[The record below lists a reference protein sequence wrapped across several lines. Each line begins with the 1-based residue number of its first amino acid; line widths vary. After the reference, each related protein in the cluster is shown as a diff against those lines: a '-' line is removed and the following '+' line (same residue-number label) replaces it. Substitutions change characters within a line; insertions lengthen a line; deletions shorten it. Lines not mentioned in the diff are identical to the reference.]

1 MTATYPLLEA
11 GDVLAYLRRS
21 GLDRLLGD
29 GPAEVR
35 DVTGGNMNRVFVA
48 RAGGRGVAVK
58 QAPPWVQVAGPD
70 WPASPERIAAEARAY
85 DYLTGLVPDV
95 VPVVHAFD
103 APAYTLVM
111 EDLSDLRVL
120 RDVFVDG
127 VRSGSAVG
135 SAGAEPDAVVLGEA
149 VGRFVGEL
157 TFATSDL
164 GLASAERAAL
174 TAAAVNPD
182 LCQLTLDVLL
192 DEPYRPHEHNRF
204 DPALGPDVAAMYAND
219 ALRVAVA
226 ELRYVFRTRAEALIH
241 GDLHSGSVMV
251 GRRDGAAV
259 VKVFDPE
266 FSFVGPIGFDLGLW
280 WANLAIAAAAADAVG
295 NPSLAAARQAGVDA
309 SWAAFSRVWRA
320 RWPARVDA
328 GYPDAYLD
336 AWLARIRREAVGFAG
351 IEAVRRVAGYSHAAD
366 LTTLPD
372 GVRVATQRR
381 VLAAAVHWITDPPDL
396 PVVSLVPEES

>member
-21 GLDRLLGD
+21 GLDRLLGE
-29 GPAEVR
+29 GPADVR

-85 DYLTGLVPDV
+85 GYLTDLVPDV

-127 VRSGSAVG
+127 VRLG

-164 GLASAERAAL
+164 GLSSAERAAL

-204 DPALGPDVAAMYAND
+204 APELRPDVETMYAND
-219 ALRVAVA
+219 DLRTAVA

-251 GRRDGAAV
+251 GRRDGADA

-280 WANLAIAAAAADAVG
+280 WANLAVAAAAADAVG
-295 NPSLAAARQAGVDA
+295 NRELAAARQAGVDA
-309 SWAAFSRVWRA
+309 SWAAFERVWRT
-320 RWPARVDA
+320 RWPSRLDT
-328 GYPDAYLD
+328 GYPDGYLD
-336 AWLARIRREAVGFAG
+336 AWLARIRREATGFAG
-351 IEAVRRVAGYSHAAD
+351 IETVRRVAGYSHAAD

-372 GVRVATQRR
+372 GVRLATQRR
-381 VLAAAVHWITDPPDL
+381 VLAAAVQWITDPPAL
-396 PVVSLVPEES
+396 PFVPEEP

>member
-70 WPASPERIAAEARAY
+70 WPASPERIASEARAY
-85 DYLTGLVPDV
+85 RYLTDLVPDV

-120 RDVFVDG
+120 RDVFVD
-127 VRSGSAVG
+127 RVG
-135 SAGAEPDAVVLGEA
+135 EPGAAELGAA

-157 TFATSDL
+157 TFATGDL
-164 GLASAERAAL
+164 GLTTTQRTEL

-182 LCQLTLDVLL
+182 LCRLTLDVLL

-204 DPALGPDVAAMYAND
+204 DPALRPDVEAMYAND
-219 ALRVAVA
+219 ELRAAVA
-226 ELRYVFRTRAEALIH
+226 ELRYVFSTRAEALIH

-251 GRRDGAAV
+251 GRRDGADV

-280 WANLAIAAAAADAVG
+280 WANLAIAAAAAHAVGLDAVG
-295 NPSLAAARQAGVDA
+295 AARQSGVAA
-309 SWAAFSRVWRA
+309 SWAAFERVWRT
-320 RWPARVDA
+320 RWPSRADPA
-328 GYPDAYLD
+328 YPDGYLD
-336 AWLARIRREAVGFAG
+336 HWLARIRREAVGFAG

-372 GVRVATQRR
+372 GVRAATQRR
-381 VLAAAVHWITDPPDL
+381 VLAAAVGWITDPIDL
-396 PVVSLVPEES
+396 PAVGLETP

>member
-11 GDVLAYLRRS
+11 GDVVDYLRRS

-29 GPAEVR
+29 GRAEVR

-70 WPASPERIAAEARAY
+70 WPASPDRIAAEARAY
-85 DYLTGLVPDV
+85 GYLAGLVPDI

-103 APAYTLVM
+103 ASAYVLVM

-120 RDVFVDG
+120 RDVLVEG
-127 VRSGSAVG
+127 VGAAA
-135 SAGAEPDAVVLGEA
+135 AGAPGEPDAVGLGEA

-164 GLASAERAAL
+164 AMTATERAAL

-204 DPALGPDVAAMYAND
+204 DPALRADVEAMYADD
-219 ALRVAVA
+219 ALKVAVS
-226 ELRYVFRTRAEALIH
+226 ELRSVFRSRAEALIH
-241 GDLHSGSVMV
+241 GDLHTGSVMV
-251 GRRDGAAV
+251 GRRDGADA

-280 WANLAIAAAAADAVG
+280 WANLAIAAAAARASGRTD
-295 NPSLAAARQAGVDA
+295 LADARQAAVPA
-309 SWAAFSRVWRA
+309 SWDAFERVWRS
-320 RWPARVDA
+320 RWPSRVDA
-328 GYPDAYLD
+328 AFADRYLD
-336 AWLARIRREAVGFAG
+336 TWLARIRREAVGFAG

-372 GVRVATQRR
+372 DVRVPAQRR
-381 VLAAAVHWITDPPDL
+381 VLRAAVGWIVDPLDL
-396 PVVSLVPEES
+396 PHVPTEEP

>member
-11 GDVLAYLRRS
+11 ADVLGYLRRT

-58 QAPPWVQVAGPD
+58 QAPPWVQVAGPG

-85 DYLTGLVPDV
+85 GYLAELAPEV

-103 APAYTLVM
+103 APVYTLVM

-127 VRSGSAVG
+127 GSGD
-135 SAGAEPDAVVLGEA
+135 EPDAVALGRA

-164 GLASAERAAL
+164 GLSSAERAAL
-174 TAAAVNPD
+174 TVAAVNPD
-182 LCQLTLDVLL
+182 LCRLTLDVLL

-204 DPALGPDVAAMYAND
+204 DPALRREVEAMYAD
-219 ALRVAVA
+219 ETLRGAVA

-251 GRRDGAAV
+251 GRRDGADV

-266 FSFVGPIGFDLGLW
+266 FSFVGPVGFDLGLW

-295 NPSLAAARQAGVDA
+295 NPSLAEARQAGVDA
-309 SWAAFSRVWRA
+309 SWAAFSRVWRT
-320 RWPARVDA
+320 RWPSRADTA
-328 GYPDAYLD
+328 FPDGYLD

-381 VLAAAVHWITDPPDL
+381 VLAAAVGWITDPIDL
-396 PVVSLVPEES
+396 PSVALETP

>member
-1 MTATYPLLEA
+1 MTTTYPLLEA
-11 GDVLAYLRRS
+11 GDVLGYLRRT

-29 GPAEVR
+29 GPVDVR

-85 DYLTGLVPDV
+85 RYLTDLVPDV

-120 RDVFVDG
+120 RDVFVE
-127 VRSGSAVG
+127 
-135 SAGAEPDAVVLGEA
+135 AGPGEPDAVALGEA

-157 TFATSDL
+157 TFATGDL
-164 GLASAERAAL
+164 GLTTTRRAEL

-204 DPALGPDVAAMYAND
+204 DPALRPDVETLLYAND
-219 ALRVAVA
+219 ELRAAVA

-251 GRRDGAAV
+251 GRRDGADV

-280 WANLAIAAAAADAVG
+280 WANLAIAAAAARAAGDR
-295 NPSLAAARQAGVDA
+295 SLGEARQRGVDA
-309 SWAAFSRVWRA
+309 SWAAFERVWRTH
-320 RWPARVDA
+320 WPSRVDT
-328 GYPDAYLD
+328 GYPDGYLD
-336 AWLARIRREAVGFAG
+336 AWLARIRREATGFAG

-372 GVRVATQRR
+372 GVRLGTQRR
-381 VLAAAVHWITDPPDL
+381 VLAAAVEWITDPPAL
-396 PVVSLVPEES
+396 PFVPEEP